1 MMLGVDSKPLG
12 ILSSLRTQTGP
23 WSDTASYYNI
33 AYSFL
38 SQALSTEYQGG
49 PQTFPEFATLNGTV
63 IELGK
68 LNNCAIV
75 DSKFLIL
82 RSTRRFPR
90 GSTPLYRAQP
100 NPSHP
105 QLQCWIH
112 VRPNSPYR
120 HCYRHRHCV
129 CHPHRH
135 PQSHLKHKKY
145 HFEWSLPGLFSCSS
159 SRSSSESCM
168 QTMTGTRLARCVV
181 TSNCQKPLW
190 TPHLTNRWVGTEA
203 PLPRSSFPSR
213 Y

>member
-1 MMLGVDSKPLG
+1 MTSRLDKPIESIMLCNHFTLLLK
-12 ILSSLRTQTGP
+12 
-23 WSDTASYYNI
+23 YYNI

-68 LNNCAIV
+68 LINCAIV

-145 HFEWSLPGLFSCSS
+145 HLE
-159 SRSSSESCM
+159 
-168 QTMTGTRLARCVV
+168 
-181 TSNCQKPLW
+181 
-190 TPHLTNRWVGTEA
+190 
-203 PLPRSSFPSR
+203 
-213 Y
+213 